1 MGVLRQI
8 YVKLFT
14 REDTFNFHKTL
25 GLACLL
31 SYVVRFAQVGPRDMA
46 FGADGGTALTIAMHT
61 LLSVSS
67 LIFKIPFKRIA
78 GGYRIWPEYRLHS
91 IIFACRSLAGMAL
104 TWYELRHGAEANY
117 WANMAIVVGTL
128 AAADLASWSV
138 GEGGRSSTIR
148 DLEAGPATH
157 FFFSAMQFYA
167 TMGCMLGIR
176 RFSVQ
181 FLYVFI
187 IQFNAFLMTIRRKNL
202 LPHGVLV
209 TTYGAMLAFG
219 FVVASYEHHRLGMVC
234 MINALS
240 NVAAVA
246 RIGFGVPKYALW
258 LGMGL
263 ATQYARAS
271 VVDGAPF
278 AAHWPALYAGS
289 TLALLAVGY
298 RKVSKKQQQAKAAGT
313 PADMPMVEP
322 TPESVAKVKAN

>member
-138 GEGGRSSTIR
+138 GEAGRSSTIR